1 MLRPQSLLPAFAA
14 TAVSLA
20 AALAVPMA
28 GVLAVPLTAHAMPV
42 LGTGERSQL
51 PAVQLH
57 QRAAPRAPDS
67 TPLSVTL
74 DAMTPSYVP
83 RQGSVRISGSIT
95 NEDEQTWTAIN
106 VLAFI
111 SDAPITS
118 TEALR
123 DATALPADEP
133 VGARITVPGT
143 FDTLTSL
150 APGRTAQFSVR
161 VPRSALGVSAAGVY
175 WFGVHALGQSP
186 DGRDAIADG
195 RARTFLPLVPR
206 TRRSVATALVV
217 PLRQRISHAADGS
230 LDDLEAWTDLL
241 SPGGRLRSLVDFGA
255 SAGTRPLT
263 WLVDPALT
271 DAVRNL
277 TIGNPPRSLAPP
289 PEETETP
296 SESATP
302 DSTATPEPSPSTTE
316 DPAEEEDP
324 ELAAAAD
331 SGSAWLDR
339 LHEALGT
346 GEILALPYGDVDVAG
361 AAERDTSIYQR
372 ARTRSGNVLAP
383 WGLPTS
389 PAVASP
395 SGYLNVR
402 GIDVVERRTTVLVTD
417 RMFPDG
423 APAVART
430 AGARL
435 VTMSSDAATGGPGP
449 DDRLAAVALRQRIV
463 SEAALRLLAPE
474 RRPLVVV
481 LPQDWTPTGTTG
493 FFEGLDIG
501 WLRLTSVADVSGRPA
516 RAVPLDRLDYPPA
529 QARRE
534 LDGANFTS
542 AATLIKAGETLQNVL
557 SGNETVGSVVADEA
571 LTGASYS
578 SRPDANAARAATDRS
593 RAWIEEQLRSIQIT
607 APRAVTLSSAS
618 GRFAATL
625 NNGLDQTVTVSVEAQ
640 TEQSLRV
647 SVPETIEIGP
657 NGRTTVLLNA
667 SARTLGVHNVTL
679 VVTDGDGTPL
689 GSSDSV
695 PIRSAQ
701 VSDVIWV
708 ILGTGVALLFGA
720 IAVRLF
726 RRVRAARKAAPTA

>member
-1 MLRPQSLLPAFAA
+1 MLRPQSLLPALAA

-20 AALAVPMA
+20 AAMA
-28 GVLAVPLTAHAMPV
+28 GVLVVPPAADAMPV
-42 LGTGERSQL
+42 LGAGERSQF
-51 PAVQLH
+51 PAAQLH
-57 QRAAPRAPDS
+57 QRAAQRAPDS

-95 NEDEQTWTAIN
+95 NEDDQTWTAIN

-111 SDAPITS
+111 SASPITS
-118 TEALR
+118 AEALR
-123 DATALPADEP
+123 DAAALPADEP
-133 VGARITVPGT
+133 VGARITAPGT
-143 FDTLTSL
+143 FDTLASL
-150 APGRTAQFSVR
+150 APGRTAQFSLR
-161 VPRSALGVSAAGVY
+161 VPRSALGVSASGVY

-217 PLRQRISHAADGS
+217 PLRQRISHTADGS
-230 LDDLEAWTDLL
+230 LDDLETWTDLL

-263 WLVDPALT
+263 WLIDPALT
-271 DAVRNL
+271 DAVRSL

-289 PEETETP
+289 PEETQTP

-302 DSTATPEPSPSTTE
+302 DDTSSPEPSPSSTE
-316 DPAEEEDP
+316 EPAEEDP
-324 ELAAAAD
+324 ELSAAAA

-339 LHEALGT
+339 LHEALDP
-346 GEILALPYGDVDVAG
+346 GEILALPYGDVDVAA

-395 SGYLNVR
+395 SGYLNGR
-402 GIDVVERRTTVLVTD
+402 GIDVVERGTTVLVTD

-435 VTMSSDAATGGPGP
+435 VTLSSDAATGGPGP

-501 WLRLTSVADVSGRPA
+501 WLRLTTVAEVSGRLG
-516 RAVPLDRLDYPPA
+516 REVPVDRLDYPPA

-534 LDGANFTS
+534 LDGANLTS
-542 AATLIKAGETLQNVL
+542 AATLIRAGETLQNVL

-578 SRPDANAARAATDRS
+578 SRPHPNAARAATDRS
-593 RAWIEEQLRSIQIT
+593 RVWIEDQLRSIQIT

-625 NNGLDQTVTVSVEAQ
+625 TNGLDQTVTVSVEAQ

-667 SARTLGVHNVTL
+667 SAKTLGVHNVTL

-726 RRVRAARKAAPTA
+726 RRVRAARKAAPSA